1 VVSAA
6 EKFVKAIWLWLLLLF
21 DSVYSAKLAWQ
32 KETRPL
38 APKVIHKL
46 LRLIL
51 WITIGALFIG
61 KGCAACALL
70 WKETDATNLL
80 SKKQRNGPA

>member
-1 VVSAA
+1 MAVAVTFIRFGVFS
-6 EKFVKAIWLWLLLLF
+6 EVGM
-21 DSVYSAKLAWQ
+21 AKGNTA
-32 KETRPL
+32 PG
-38 APKVIHKL
+38 PKVIHKL